1 MALESGVELRRS
13 GIGVWGGAV
22 SGCRVELRRSVGG
35 RRTFDGV
42 WGGATSICRR
52 CVGVELKG
60 FVAVAFSWNWNWKAC
75 EAEGCEFW
83 GEQECRERIS

>member
-1 MALESGVELRRS
+1 MASDCG
-13 GIGVWGGAV
+13 
-22 SGCRVELRRSVGG
+22 VELRRSVGG

-42 WGGATSICRR
+42 WGGATSICHW

-60 FVAVAFSWNWNWKAC
+60 FVAVAFSWNWNWRVC